1 MNTTLTNNWKDETA
15 LNRHQIISPIL
26 DDSLD
31 PQKRQALRKSQAEKY
46 GISVRTVY
54 RYDRSPIAMVALFL

>member
-15 LNRHQIISPIL
+15 LNRHQIISPLL

-31 PQKRQALRKSQAEKY
+31 PQK
-46 GISVRTVY
+46 
-54 RYDRSPIAMVALFL
+54 